1 MELLSTFASGTVG
14 DAARGG
20 AGADRLAVAFAAGYQ
35 AALRAL
41 VPGLCTVGSFLVTEE
56 GGGHPAAIR
65 TQLSDGRLVGRKRFA
80 TQGIEAETLIVVAS
94 SGAEGGRNR
103 LHAVMIPADRPGVI
117 RTRLPPTPFCPEIDH
132 AEVHLDV
139 AVRPDE
145 ILPGDGYDDYLK
157 LFRTIEDIH
166 VLAATLG
173 FVLHTA
179 TRFAWPRGAIE
190 RLLAQIAPASALAA
204 APREPAVHLA
214 LSGWLAG
221 TERLLADL
229 APEWAQVDP
238 DWRARW
244 ERDQPLLSVAHK
256 ARVQRT
262 EAAWKRLA

>member
-1 MELLSTFASGTVG
+1 MDLLSTFVTGTVG

-20 AGADRLAVAFAAGYQ
+20 AGADRLAIAFIAGYQ

-41 VPGLCTVGSFLVTEE
+41 VPGLRAVGSFLVTEE

-65 TQLSDGRLVGRKRFA
+65 TQLSGGRLAGRKRFA

-94 SGAEGGRNR
+94 AGAEGGHTR
-103 LHAVMIPADRPGVI
+103 LSAVMIPADRPGVT
-117 RTRLPPTPFCPEIDH
+117 RTPLPPTPFCPEIGL

-139 AVRPDE
+139 EVRPDE
-145 ILPGDGYDDYLK
+145 ILPGDGYDEYLK
-157 LFRTIEDIH
+157 PFRTIEDIH

-179 TRFAWPRGAIE
+179 TRFAWPREAIE
-190 RLLAQIAPASALAA
+190 RLLAQLAPASALAA
-204 APREPAVHLA
+204 APREPSVHLA

-229 APEWAQVDP
+229 APHWAQVDP

-244 ERDQPLLSVAHK
+244 ERDQPLLSLAHK
-256 ARVQRT
+256 VRVQRT
-262 EAAWKRLA
+262 GAAWKSLA